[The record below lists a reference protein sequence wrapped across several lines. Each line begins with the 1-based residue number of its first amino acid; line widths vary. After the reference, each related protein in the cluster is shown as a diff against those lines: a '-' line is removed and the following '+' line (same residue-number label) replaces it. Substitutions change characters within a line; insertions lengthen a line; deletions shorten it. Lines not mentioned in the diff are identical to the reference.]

1 MYEFYYHSNSDVAWK
16 EGWTSRSLNY
26 L

>member
-1 MYEFYYHSNSDVAWK
+1 MYGFDSIPDVAWK
-16 EGWTSRSLNY
+16 EGWRSCSLNY